1 MEDHHKTKNVS
12 DFGGAVRK
20 YSGKSAENEVK
31 FGPVKPVNHKGLIL
45 GSQLNND
52 MIHSLKSEIFLG
64 EAGQESQRFTVH
76 FRNDSLQRL
85 EILQLSEVGE
95 RQQKDYIKGTS

>member
-12 DFGGAVRK
+12 DYGGAGRR
-20 YSGKSAENEVK
+20 YSEKSAENEPK
-31 FGPVKPVNHKGLIL
+31 LLNLKPVNHEGLIL
-45 GSQLNND
+45 GSQLNNE
-52 MIHSLKSEIFLG
+52 MINTLKSEIFLG
-64 EAGQESQRFTVH
+64 EAGQENQRFTLH

-95 RQQKDYIKGTS
+95 RQRADFIKGTS